1 MNACKCKP
9 RKSSECGFTLI
20 EMVVVLTIVA
30 ILALA
35 AQPLQELALRRTQEA
50 ALRHGLRELRNALD
64 EHRRLVEA
72 RRIAPQRDGSPY
84 PATLQALVAGV
95 PLLDDKG
102 QALPSGRHYLLR
114 RLPRDPFADPAL
126 PADETWG
133 QRSSA
138 SPPDAPQRGDDVF
151 DVFSKSAAAAI
162 DGTRY
167 RDW

>member
-1 MNACKCKP
+1 MNACKTQASGQ
-9 RKSSECGFTLI
+9 RGFTLI

-64 EHRRLVEA
+64 EHRRLVETG
-72 RRIAPQRDGSPY
+72 RIAPQRNGSPY
-84 PATLQALVAGV
+84 PATLQALVDGV

-102 QALPSGRHYLLR
+102 QPLPSGRHYLMR
-114 RLPRDPFADPAL
+114 RLPRDPFADPAV
-126 PADETWG
+126 PADQSWG
-133 QRSSA
+133 QRSSD
-138 SPPDAPQRGDDVF
+138 SPPDAPRRGDDVF
-151 DVFSKSAAAAI
+151 DVFSKSDAAAI